1 VLQSAHAAGMRRRV
15 VSTLSIVPRTLLA
28 AAFASLAAAGACS
41 STPHAEPQPGPPPVA
56 PPPAPP
62 LPGIGTAA
70 PQPAPASDGTVAVE
84 PPPPGPSGA
93 CPADMVLVEGD
104 YCTEVEHKCL
114 VQWYAPQNNKDI
126 CEQFEE
132 GSAKCV
138 GTHVHKR
145 YCIDK
150 YEWPNQKGV
159 RPEVMN
165 TFYQAQ
171 VKCAALGRR
180 MCTESEWSFAC
191 EGAAMK
197 PFPYGYTRDPRKC
210 NGDHDWDNPDMD
222 LVAKRDA
229 HELARLW
236 KGVPSGSQP
245 DCVSDFGVADM
256 PGNADE
262 VSAGESSKAKFSSV
276 NTGGPWYSGV
286 RNQCRPKVYTHAED
300 FYYYFLSFRC
310 CANPDGAPNEPR
322 TKKQIADGWKLDRV
336 ERLASFTVD
345 EMKEK
350 LELKKQG
357 KCDCPPNKTVCK
369 TMCGTLLGPN
379 AKDGDDSTRVLHRSR
394 QKIKP

>member
-1 VLQSAHAAGMRRRV
+1 MTS
-15 VSTLSIVPRTLLA
+15 RTLLIA
-28 AAFASLAAAGACS
+28 AAVALAAAGACS
-41 STPHAEPQPGPPPVA
+41 SAPRPEPGPPPA
-56 PPPAPP
+56 PSPPPPQLTAPAPGPFPAPP
-62 LPGIGTAA
+62 EPTAGT
-70 PQPAPASDGTVAVE
+70 PTPTPEPAPAAG
-84 PPPPGPSGA
+84 GA
-93 CPADMVLVEGD
+93 CPADMVLVEGE
-104 YCTEVEHKCL
+104 YCTEVEHTCL
-114 VQWYAPQNNKDI
+114 LEWFAPQNKKRV
-126 CEQFEE
+126 CEQFAE

-138 GTHVHKR
+138 GSRVPKR

-165 TFYQAQ
+165 TFWQAQ

-191 EGAAMK
+191 EGPAMK
-197 PFPYGYTRDPRKC
+197 PFPNGYTRDPRTC

-222 LVAKRDA
+222 LVGKRDA
-229 HELARLW
+229 RELARLW
-236 KGVPSGSQP
+236 RGVPSGSQP
-245 DCVSDFGVADM
+245 GCVSDFGVHDM

-262 VSAGESSKAKFSSV
+262 VVAGESYKAKYSAV

-322 TKKQIADGWKLDRV
+322 TKKQIQDGWSFERV
-336 ERLASFTVD
+336 ERMASFTVA

-350 LELKKQG
+350 LELKQQG
-357 KCDCPPNKTVCK
+357 KCDCAPQKTLCK

-379 AKDGDDSTRVLHRSR
+379 AKDGDDSTRVLHKKRR
-394 QKIKP
+394 QITP